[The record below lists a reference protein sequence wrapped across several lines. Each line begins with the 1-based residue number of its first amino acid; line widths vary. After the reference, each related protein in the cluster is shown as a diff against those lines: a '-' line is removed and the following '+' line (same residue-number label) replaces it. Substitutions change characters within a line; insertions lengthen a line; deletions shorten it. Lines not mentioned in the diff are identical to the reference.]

1 MQICIFWA
9 PQQKKGKHI
18 VGVHQHGTHVVWKL
32 HSFSF
37 VGNKK
42 NDYEHVGMPGGSWRM
57 RVMRLGS
64 ISLAT
69 RKGTVRLVTGYVG
82 KDPTTLR

>member
-1 MQICIFWA
+1 MYFLGTPA
-9 PQQKKGKHI
+9 KKGI
-18 VGVHQHGTHVVWKL
+18 TYCRGTPGTHVVWKL

-64 ISLAT
+64 ISLAAG
-69 RKGTVRLVTGYVG
+69 KGTIRLVTGYVG